1 MFELF
6 NQAVPKMVRCANMY
20 WVNTG
25 WLKPLKHIP
34 SPKPAVMSTRVEHH
48 DLVVVSVVII
58 IVLIIMIMI
67 MIMIMVMVMMM
78 MIIIVIIIVIIIII
92 IIMFFRCLSR
102 HDLRGAQEPKT
113 TGVARNS

>member
-1 MFELF
+1 MFRLF

-20 WVNTG
+20 WVSTG

-48 DLVVVSVVII
+48 DLVVVVIVVII
-58 IVLIIMIMI
+58 KILIIMIMI
-67 MIMIMVMVMMM
+67 MITMIMN
-78 MIIIVIIIVIIIII
+78 IIIF
-92 IIMFFRCLSR
+92 MFFGGLSR